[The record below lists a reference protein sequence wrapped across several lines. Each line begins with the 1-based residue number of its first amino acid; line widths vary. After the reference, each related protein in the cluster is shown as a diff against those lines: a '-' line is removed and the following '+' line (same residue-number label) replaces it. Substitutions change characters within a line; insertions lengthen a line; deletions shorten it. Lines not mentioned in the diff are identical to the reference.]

1 MPIKIITNPQYQAGV
16 PRVVWRA
23 GGALRPYFEDVQE
36 IVAQK
41 DVIAE
46 FEGHNVVHID
56 QLLFEHCPIID
67 CGVTDDSKVVA
78 LAQALVRDI
87 SEGQVIYLHCWG
99 GHGRTGTV
107 VCIMLHLLYGVSA
120 LFFVLLM
127 KFSVLFSDV

>member
-1 MPIKIITNPQYQAGV
+1 M
-16 PRVVWRA
+16 
-23 GGALRPYFEDVQE
+23 QE

-46 FEGHNVVHID
+46 LDGFNVVHID
-56 QLLFEHCPIID
+56 QLSFEHCPIID

-78 LAQALVRDI
+78 LSQALVQAI

-107 VCIMLHLLYGVSA
+107 VCIMLHLMYGVSSL
-120 LFFVLLM
+120 LFFGMLYVCCFVSGIDFMFFLIMQTRNAL
-127 KFSVLFSDV
+127 